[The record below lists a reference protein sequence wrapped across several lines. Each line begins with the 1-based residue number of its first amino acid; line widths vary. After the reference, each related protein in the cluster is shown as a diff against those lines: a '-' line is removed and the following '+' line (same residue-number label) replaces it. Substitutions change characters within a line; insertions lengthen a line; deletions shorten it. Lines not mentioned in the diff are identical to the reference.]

1 METAKIFENGR
12 SQAVRLPKKFRF
24 NTDEVIVQQLGDA
37 VILVP
42 KESMWQTFYGRFEQ
56 LHRRYFRGWSRSGCS
71 RGAGE
76 SVTYMLDTN
85 ICIYAMRN
93 KPEQVLQRLKKGA
106 EQRRLHF
113 FHHACRTGVWNE
125 A

>member
-42 KESMWQTFYGRFEQ
+42 KESMWQTFMGSGRP
-56 LHRRYFRGWSRSGCS
+56 
-71 RGAGE
+71 RGA
-76 SVTYMLDTN
+76 
-85 ICIYAMRN
+85 
-93 KPEQVLQRLKKGA
+93 
-106 EQRRLHF
+106 
-113 FHHACRTGVWNE
+113 
-125 A
+125 